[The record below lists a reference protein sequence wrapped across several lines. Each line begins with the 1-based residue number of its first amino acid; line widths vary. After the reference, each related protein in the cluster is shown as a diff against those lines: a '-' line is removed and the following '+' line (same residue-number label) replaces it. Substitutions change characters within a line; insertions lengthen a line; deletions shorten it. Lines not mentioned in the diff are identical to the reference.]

1 MLVMNNLA
9 VKLLKLRKHYNYSQE
24 HLANIL
30 GIDVLEYM
38 AIENG
43 RDVLNY
49 AGLKKLASLYK
60 IHVDELFVN
69 DMEVTLH
76 EVDFSKTE
84 ELNLKYFLKEENKT
98 LAFVKKNLI
107 WICLVLIGLCF
118 GVLYLLNQ
126 NDSKLD
132 INPEEVVLRNIDR
145 LAVSDTTVVYIDDD
159 GNVKG
164 TGDNSY
170 GQLSNLPTKSAIKV
184 VEGSNYTVVLH
195 NDGSVTSFGLSNGYV
210 DDISKWKN
218 IVDIA
223 SGDNHIVA
231 VDTRGKVY
239 ATGDNSAG
247 QCDVDSYDDIASVFA
262 FKNGTVL
269 LDKDGKLYS
278 TGEFLG
284 QSQIKN
290 YSNISDIDVSND
302 NLVVLTSEKTVDY
315 VAAKKNFLNIY
326 KWRDI
331 VDVACGDEFVAALS
345 SDGHVYIDCDDKSMS
360 NVVDTWENIIA
371 ISAADEYLIA
381 YDGSSIMGVGKN
393 DHLQFENTQSS
404 LVTLAQVGGVKI
416 SCDEVNN
423 NSISISF
430 DKVANATGY
439 EITLNIDDEN
449 SSSTYRVSSNQT
461 VTFTSDSLTDGG
473 TYEVSITT
481 LGDDVNYLSSEPLI
495 VPFTYLKANQDRNV
509 YVDVEFDYTNMSV
522 DELTAYLNSIGV
534 KNIIGV
540 EIGQECEDNSKI
552 IRSVNGISS
561 GQRISKEELGK
572 ATVSYE
578 YCRIKKDTD
587 TGDNNEQ
594 DLENKGQE

>member
-1 MLVMNNLA
+1 MVEMNNLA
-9 VKLLKLRKHYNYSQE
+9 TKLLKLRKHYNYSQE

-60 IHVDELFVN
+60 IHVDELFIN
-69 DMEVTLH
+69 SKEVTLH

-84 ELNLKYFLKEENKT
+84 ELNLKYFLKDENKT
-98 LAFVKKNLI
+98 LTFIKKNLI
-107 WICLVLIGLCF
+107 WICLVLIVLCF
-118 GVLYLLNQ
+118 GILFLVNKENQ
-126 NDSKLD
+126 SIDV
-132 INPEEVVLRNIDR
+132 NPDEVVLENINR
-145 LAVSDTTVVYIDDD
+145 LSVSDTTVVYIDDA

-184 VEGSNYTVVLH
+184 CEGSNYTIVLN
-195 NDGSVTSFGLSNGYV
+195 NDGSVTSIGLSNGYAS
-210 DDISKWKN
+210 DLEKWRN

-223 SGDNHIVA
+223 SGDNHIVG
-231 VDTRGKVY
+231 VDTRGNVY
-239 ATGDNSAG
+239 AIGDNSSG
-247 QCDVDSYDDIASVFA
+247 QCDVNDYDDIEKVFA

-269 LDKDGKLYS
+269 LSKEGKLYS

-290 YSNISDIDVSND
+290 YSNILDIDVSND
-302 NLVVLTSEKTVDY
+302 NLVILTLDKTVEY

-326 KWRDI
+326 KWRDV
-331 VDVACGDEFVAALS
+331 VDVACGDEFVAALT
-345 SDGHVYIDCDDKSMS
+345 SDGKVYIDCDDKSMS
-360 NVVDTWENIIA
+360 NEVDTWENVIA
-371 ISAADEYLIA
+371 ICAADEYLIA
-381 YDGSSIMGVGKN
+381 YDGTNIMGVGKN
-393 DHLQFENTQSS
+393 DHLQFENNQSE

-423 NSISISF
+423 NSVSVSF

-449 SSSTYRVSSNQT
+449 ASTTYRVSSNQT
-461 VTFTSDSLTDGG
+461 ITFTSDSLVDGG
-473 TYEVSITT
+473 TYEITITT
-481 LGDDVNYLSSEPLI
+481 LGDDINYLSSSPLV

-509 YVDVEFDYTNMSV
+509 YVDIDFDYTNMSI
-522 DELTAYLNSIGV
+522 DELSSYLNSIGV
-534 KNIIGV
+534 KNVIGV
-540 EIGQECEDNSKI
+540 EIGQECEDNSKVI
-552 IRSVNGISS
+552 LSVNGISS
-561 GQRISKEELGK
+561 GQRISKEDLSK
-572 ATVSYE
+572 ATVTYE
-578 YCRIKKDTD
+578 YCRIKNTD
-587 TGDNNEQ
+587 NNDSGDNNEQ
-594 DLENKGQE
+594 DLEN